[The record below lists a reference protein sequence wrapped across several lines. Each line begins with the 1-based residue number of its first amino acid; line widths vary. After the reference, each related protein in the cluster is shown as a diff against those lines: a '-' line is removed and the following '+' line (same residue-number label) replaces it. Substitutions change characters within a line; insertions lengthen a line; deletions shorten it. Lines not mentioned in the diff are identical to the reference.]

1 MYFYLLIT
9 FCTLTLLLIVHV
21 TATVLI
27 LFKPQIAVPYLDEDD
42 VFRSIPE
49 ITPEEAKDA
58 ESQLKINP
66 DNFLLR
72 ASYLKSVF
80 GSPDAYKNPNP
91 YETHARWLIE
101 NKPEYIATAFTIA
114 PFLGHPDKETVSR
127 QLMNTL
133 LEKEK
138 RSPSS
143 LRTAVIFCTNLNTEF
158 ALECAEEL
166 FRIESLNPDVLDRMV
181 RLNGFLVYEEKDTP
195 KKWKKTWRLT
205 EQQLSWT
212 WSENDYWKLQLL
224 RSKFGKFLW
233 PYYISYLCLYI
244 KGRIE
249 NRTFG
254 FCHHVTQLSSAGM
267 IALNAG
273 ENAKAVVIGKHVEKE
288 ITDYEKTV
296 KWPPFLFESFYFLAR
311 LAIQN
316 GDVAKAKYYLAKRE
330 NFPADSEFSLIGD
343 SAAIAN
349 ILVKIGH
356 KDLAVEHF
364 KNLTRTIPENA
375 AVQKYINI
383 LNNGRLLT
391 RETINEK

>member
-1 MYFYLLIT
+1 MYFYLIVTL
-9 FCTLTLLLIVHV
+9 CVLTLLLILQV
-21 TATVLI
+21 TGTI
-27 LFKPQIAVPYLDEDD
+27 LFLFNPQNAVPYLNEDD

-80 GSPDAYKNPNP
+80 GLPDAYKNPNP
-91 YETHARWLIE
+91 YENHAKWLIE

-114 PFLGHPDKETVSR
+114 PFLGHPDKETVSK

-138 RSPSS
+138 RSRSS

-166 FRIESLNPDVLDRMV
+166 FRMESLNPDVLNRMV

-195 KKWKKTWRLT
+195 KKWKKTWRLM

-212 WSENDYWKLQLL
+212 WSENDYWKLQFL
-224 RSKFGKFLW
+224 RSKYGKFLW
-233 PYYISYLCLYI
+233 PHYISYLCLYI

-273 ENAKAVVIGKHVEKE
+273 EHEKAVVIGKNVEKE
-288 ITDYEKTV
+288 ITDYEKTT
-296 KWPPFLFESFYFLAR
+296 KWSPFLFESFYFLAR
-311 LAIQN
+311 LAILN
-316 GDVAKAKYYLAKRE
+316 GEIEKATSFLKKRE
-330 NFPADSEFSLIGD
+330 NFPVDSEFLLLTYSFD
-343 SAAIAN
+343 AAN
-349 ILVKIGH
+349 ILVKTGH

-364 KNLTRTIPENA
+364 KNLTRTIPENV
-375 AVQKYINI
+375 AVQKYIKI
-383 LNNGRLLT
+383 LNSGRLLT